1 MCCLPS
7 PEGLRLCQR
16 TVPFAQA
23 AMGGSS
29 QAAGMEKEQEKL
41 AAALDLCL
49 GLASRGKRQRA
60 FQPGD

>member
-1 MCCLPS
+1 
-7 PEGLRLCQR
+7 
-16 TVPFAQA
+16 
-23 AMGGSS
+23 MGGSS